1 MICNYCL
8 LNVNIVNMSNF
19 SYYVTKFQQ
28 ISYITRSNLPKEI
41 MELSGFPHTGV
52 GDACYFPAAYIQKY
66 LNDFT
71 DHFNLRSHIKVSQI
85 ILFEKKKIIIIISL

>member
-1 MICNYCL
+1 
-8 LNVNIVNMSNF
+8 
-19 SYYVTKFQQ
+19 
-28 ISYITRSNLPKEI
+28 LPKEI

-71 DHFNLRSHIKVSQI
+71 DHFNLRPHIKASQI
-85 ILFEKKKIIIIISL
+85 ILSEINK

>member
-1 MICNYCL
+1 MNNLRLIARNLTCHIMCL
-8 LNVNIVNMSNF
+8 RFNMVFHTN
-19 SYYVTKFQQ
+19 
-28 ISYITRSNLPKEI
+28 RSNLPKEI

-71 DHFNLRSHIKVSQI
+71 DHFNLRPYIKASQI
-85 ILFEKKKIIIIISL
+85 ILSEIKKNIFIQHYY